1 VCPPL
6 QRNRSTQQP
15 MEMVMPDWL
24 NSQVL
29 TAYALSVGTKVLGAL
44 VLWFIGGVVINFVVK
59 MSNSAMNSRKIDLML
74 IKYVDSSLRVVLRIV
89 LVIAI
94 LSIFGI
100 ETTSFAALIA
110 AVGLAIG
117 VAWSGL
123 LSNFAA
129 GVFLVL
135 LRPFKVGDMI
145 TAGGATGDVEEVG
158 LFVTTLK
165 TADNLRVYVG
175 NNKIF
180 TDNIVNYTHNPYRRV
195 DLKCQL
201 AHTVDPREAMAK
213 LKTRL
218 SQIPNVVATPAPDVE
233 ILEFNPAGTLLGV
246 RPYCSNNN
254 YWQVF
259 FDTNKAILEVGASNV
274 WPVPAPHQV
283 LLQKQG

>member
-1 VCPPL
+1 
-6 QRNRSTQQP
+6 
-15 MEMVMPDWL
+15 MPEWL
-24 NSQVL
+24 NSQAL
-29 TAYALSVGTKVLGAL
+29 TTYALNAGTKILGA
-44 VLWFIGGVVINFVVK
+44 VLLWIVGGIVINFIIK
-59 MSNSAMNSRKIDLML
+59 LSTNSMTSRKVDPTL
-74 IKYVDSSLRVVLRIV
+74 IKYADSSIRVLLRIV

-100 ETTSFAALIA
+100 ETTSFAALLA
-110 AVGLAIG
+110 AAGLAIG
-117 VAWSGL
+117 AAWSGL

-129 GVFLVL
+129 GAFLMV

-145 TAGGATGDVEEVG
+145 TAGGVTGDVEEVG

-165 TADNLRVYVG
+165 TVDNLRVYVG
-175 NNKIF
+175 NGKILS
-180 TDNIVNYTHNPYRRV
+180 DNVVNYTHNPYRRV

-201 AHTVDPREAMAK
+201 AHTVDPHDAISK

-218 SQIPNVVATPAPDVE
+218 TQIPNVIAVPAPDVE

-246 RPYCSNNN
+246 RPYCHNSN

-259 FDTNKAILEVGASNV
+259 FDTNKAIQEIGSSNV

-283 LLQKQG
+283 MLQRPA